1 MLIVAVLGLLFNL
14 IQMRILHTGDG
25 HYHLHENN
33 KKPEEVLLE
42 HLIEEED
49 HHQTHFENLNVKAA
63 YLHVLG
69 DMLMSVG
76 VIVAALLIFLSPKL
90 WFMDPLCTYVFSIM
104 VGLTTIPVAS
114 NCIHV
119 LMEGSPIDTNDL
131 LFDIWALIK
140 ERE

>member
-1 MLIVAVLGLLFNL
+1 M
-14 IQMRILHTGDG
+14 
-25 HYHLHENN
+25 
-33 KKPEEVLLE
+33 
-42 HLIEEED
+42 IEEE
-49 HHQTHFENLNVKAA
+49 HLQTHCENLNVKAA

-90 WFMDPLCTYVFSIM
+90 WFMDPLCTYFFSIM
-104 VGLTTIPVAS
+104 VGVTTIPVTS

-131 LFDIWALIK
+131 LFDILALNK